1 MSTLVTERFQSQV
14 AGLRTRF
21 EKATL
26 LHSRLTGQREA
37 AERRCAE
44 LTQSVAQAKARLA
57 LAEEVQHIFRTL
69 QNRAH
74 ERSLGAFER
83 LLSAIVR
90 DVLEEKGDVRLVLST
105 RGNTPALDIRIEN
118 AGHLEDALDGNG
130 GAVANV
136 LSAGLRF
143 AALSRTGNRRLMVLD
158 EPDCWITPERVPS
171 FVSVIAQVSHSIGVQ
186 TFFISHHDAAYF
198 EDKVNLVRFSR
209 DAAGRVRAEAMM
221 PVVDNWADD
230 EQEGIRS
237 IELVNFRAHEH
248 TVVPCFPGATA
259 FIGDNDLGK
268 STAIVSSFRAVAY
281 GESDDSMVRHG
292 AEEARIVMH
301 LERKRRLVWTRNPKR
316 NPVVMY
322 QLFDGDE
329 LVAEGRPSTRNS
341 APDWVVAELGIS
353 RVDDLDVQ
361 LGNQKAPVFLLD
373 QSSSRRAQILSVGRE
388 SGHLSA
394 LMTRYEELRRG
405 DRERVRNGEIELHR
419 VTYAVTCA
427 KKLDTTVALLEQA
440 RPLLAALESVAEGSD
455 RLRALVER
463 LSSGEAVV
471 ARLEA
476 ESRALAELPETPA
489 LSDVAPLARLIER
502 LAVGEAAVAR
512 HGAQS
517 RVLAELPALPVL
529 VDTVPL
535 ARLIER
541 LAQGEQRVALLSR
554 LPEPIEKLPEL
565 HDLEALRR
573 CGEKISKAQQTF
585 AVSQKQLNE
594 VEQECRQ
601 AAEEL
606 EALKDELGGQCP
618 LCGSV
623 FPEEGIE
630 HVHTHGEHEEPAASF
645 TH

>member
-1 MSTLVTERFQSQV
+1 MPIAERFENQV
-14 AGLRTRF
+14 AALRTRF

-26 LHSRLTGQREA
+26 VHSRLTGQREA
-37 AERRCAE
+37 AERRCTE
-44 LTQSVAQAKARLA
+44 LTQSVAQAKARLS
-57 LAEEVQHIFRTL
+57 LAEEVQHVFRTL

-186 TFFISHHDAAYF
+186 SFFISHHDAAYF
-198 EDKVNLVRFSR
+198 EDKVNVVRFSR
-209 DAAGRVRAEAMM
+209 DATGRVRAETML
-221 PVVDNWADD
+221 PIVDNWADD

-248 TVVPCFPGATA
+248 TVVPCLPGATA

-292 AEEARIVMH
+292 ADECRVVLH
-301 LERKRRLVWTRNPKR
+301 LERGRRLVWTRNPKR
-316 NPVVMY
+316 NPVVLY
-322 QLFDGDE
+322 QLYEGDT
-329 LVAEGRPSTRNS
+329 LVAEGRPSTRNT

-394 LMTRYEELRRG
+394 LMARYEEVRRG
-405 DRERVRNGEIELHR
+405 DRERVRSGEMELRR
-419 VTYAVTCA
+419 VTYAVNCA
-427 KKLDTTVALLEQA
+427 RKLDATVELIERA
-440 RPLLAALESVAEGSD
+440 RPLLASLEAVAARSD
-455 RLRALVER
+455 RLHAML
-463 LSSGEAVV
+463 
-471 ARLEA
+471 
-476 ESRALAELPETPA
+476 
-489 LSDVAPLARLIER
+489 ER
-502 LAVGEAAVAR
+502 LAQGEAAVAR
-512 HGAQS
+512 HAAESQT
-517 RVLAELPALPVL
+517 LATLPEVPELLDTVALQRLIDRIEHGSALARIHPQWSDVTPPALF
-529 VDTVPL
+529 DE
-535 ARLIER
+535 ARMRELIER
-541 LAQGEQRVALLSR
+541 LSRGEQHAALLQA
-554 LPEPIEKLPEL
+554 LPAAVPALPTLHEL
-565 HDLEALRR
+565 EGLRR
-573 CGEKISKAQQTF
+573 CGEVVARAQKARNDAQ
-585 AVSQKQLNE
+585 AQLAQ
-594 VEQECRQ
+594 VERECETAAQ
-601 AAEEL
+601 AL

-618 LCGSV
+618 LCGSA
-623 FPEEGIE
+623 FPEEGVE
-630 HVHTHGEHEEPAASF
+630 HLHTHDGAEAQTAS
-645 TH
+645 TLPH